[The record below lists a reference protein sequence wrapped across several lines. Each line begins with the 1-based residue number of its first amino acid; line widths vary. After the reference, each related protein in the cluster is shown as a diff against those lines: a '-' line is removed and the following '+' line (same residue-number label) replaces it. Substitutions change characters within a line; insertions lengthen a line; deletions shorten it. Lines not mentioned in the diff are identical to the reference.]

1 MRELKDVLGV
11 HADGG
16 RLEGDH
22 ERVYLLVS
30 VVAPTRRLVS
40 LEMNSAYVVFA

>member
-22 ERVYLLVS
+22 ERVDLLVS
-30 VVAPTRRLVS
+30 VVAPSVKVRKRKN
-40 LEMNSAYVVFA
+40 ESA